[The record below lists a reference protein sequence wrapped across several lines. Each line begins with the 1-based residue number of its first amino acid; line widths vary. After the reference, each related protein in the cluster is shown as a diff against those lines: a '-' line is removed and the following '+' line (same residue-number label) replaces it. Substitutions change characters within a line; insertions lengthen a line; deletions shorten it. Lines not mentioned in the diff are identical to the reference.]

1 MKKTLALLVALL
13 ISVGAMAQV
22 TDSILLER
30 IDEINGTYYIDNGV
44 CIAQQARMT
53 ATTEETKQEIKNN
66 YSNCQIKDNGD
77 IMVISGELKK
87 VRSDVYEDL
96 NELVYRPQYTIEI
109 ALSDSIVTTII
120 CVNSLIS
127 EMPAFNDNAMTNI
140 YPINENPIRNGKE
153 GNKSR
158 KIMTNEGYVFC
169 KTIEAMQKELNAFNN
184 NISLTDVMSVN
195 KSDVT
200 TSAKEL
206 RTEDNTYLSLSSMER
221 QIKKYANMSLAGEA
235 IMIGGAA
242 ITAGSAIYSANKI
255 SKNPEEYVNGKNG
268 STGVIIGGVVCLGG
282 YIVKLCAYSELKK
295 IQIQGSSVI
304 YKF

>member
-22 TDSILLER
+22 TDNILLKR

-53 ATTEETKQEIKNN
+53 ATTEDTKQEIKNN
-66 YSNCQIKDNGD
+66 YSDCQIKGNGD

-96 NELVYRPQYTIEI
+96 NELVYKPQYTIEI
-109 ALSDSIVTTII
+109 TLSDSIITTII

-127 EMPAFNDNAMTNI
+127 EMPVFNDNTMTNI
-140 YPINENPIRNGKE
+140 YPINKNPTRNGKDF
-153 GNKSR
+153 NKSR

-169 KTIEAMQKELNAFNN
+169 KTIEAMQKELNALNN

-195 KSDVT
+195 KTDVIT
-200 TSAKEL
+200 IAKEL
-206 RTEDNTYLSLSSMER
+206 STEDNTYLSLLSMEC
-221 QIKKYANMSLAGEA
+221 QIKKYANMSLVGET
-235 IMIGGAA
+235 IMIGGAVIA
-242 ITAGSAIYSANKI
+242 AGSAIYSANKM
-255 SKNPEEYVNGKNG
+255 SKNPEEYVNKKNG
-268 STGVIIGGVVCLGG
+268 NAGVIIGGVVCLGG
-282 YIVKLCAYSELKK
+282 YIVKLCAYSKLKK
-295 IQIQGSSVI
+295 IQIQGSSVV

>member
-13 ISVGAMAQV
+13 ISGVAMAQV
-22 TDSILLER
+22 TDNRLLEW
-30 IDEINGTYYIDNGV
+30 IEKLNEIYYIDNGI

-53 ATTEETKQEIKNN
+53 ATTEDTKQEIKNN
-66 YSNCQIKDNGD
+66 YSDCQIKDNGD
-77 IMVISGELKK
+77 IMVISGQLKK

-109 ALSDSIVTTII
+109 ALSDSIITTII
-120 CVNSLIS
+120 CVNALIS
-127 EMPAFNDNAMTNI
+127 EMPAFNDNTMTNI
-140 YPINENPIRNGKE
+140 YPINEIPMRYGND
-153 GNKSR
+153 GNKAR

-169 KTIEAMQKELNAFNN
+169 RTIEAMQKELNAFNN
-184 NISLTDVMSVN
+184 HINITDVMSVN

-206 RTEDNTYLSLSSMER
+206 RTEDNTYLSLSSMEH
-221 QIKKYANMSLAGEA
+221 QIKKYANMSLAGET
-235 IMIGGAA
+235 IMIGGAVIA
-242 ITAGSAIYSANKI
+242 AGSAIYSANKM

-268 STGVIIGGVVCLGG
+268 NTGVIIGGVVCLGG

-295 IQIQGSSVI
+295 IQIQGSSVV

>member
-22 TDSILLER
+22 TDNRLLEW
-30 IDEINGTYYIDNGV
+30 IEKLNEIYYIDNGI

-53 ATTEETKQEIKNN
+53 ATTEDTKQEIKNN
-66 YSNCQIKDNGD
+66 YSDCQIKDNGD

-109 ALSDSIVTTII
+109 ALSDSIITTII
-120 CVNSLIS
+120 CVNALIS
-127 EMPAFNDNAMTNI
+127 EMPAFNDNTMTNI
-140 YPINENPIRNGKE
+140 YPINENPTRNGKD
-153 GNKSR
+153 GNKAR

-169 KTIEAMQKELNAFNN
+169 RTIEAMQKELNAFNN
-184 NISLTDVMSVN
+184 HINITDVMSVN
-195 KSDVT
+195 KPDVT

-206 RTEDNTYLSLSSMER
+206 RTEDNTYLSLSSMEH
-221 QIKKYANMSLAGEA
+221 QIKKYANMSLAGET
-235 IMIGGAA
+235 IMIGGAV
-242 ITAGSAIYSANKI
+242 ITAGSAIYSANKM

-268 STGVIIGGVVCLGG
+268 NTGVVIGGVVALGG
-282 YIVKLCAYSELKK
+282 YIIKLCAYSELKK
-295 IQIQGSSVI
+295 IQIQGSSVV